1 MKFLGMIFDFNGV
14 LWWDNHLQEQAWSQF
29 AEQFNGISFT
39 SEEMA
44 FQVHGR
50 NNRHTL
56 EFLAGTNLDD
66 ERLEQL
72 SVQKEMIYRDLC
84 LAQGDDFKLSPGA
97 TDLLEDLVAN
107 GIARAIATASGKDN
121 LDFFVEYL
129 HLDRWFEIE
138 NIVYDDGSRPGKPAA
153 DIYLQ
158 AAEIL
163 GLNPGDCVVVED
175 SLSGIQA
182 AHAAGIGYVIAMS
195 TGANYK
201 HLIGLQGVNLVVE
214 NLKQIPWEEL
224 LDGSSRNTHST

>member
-1 MKFLGMIFDFNGV
+1 MKLLGMIFDFNGV
-14 LWWDNHLQEQAWSQF
+14 LWWDKYLQEQAWSQF
-29 AEQFNGISFT
+29 AEQFNGFSFT

-44 FQVHGR
+44 LRVHGR
-50 NNRHTL
+50 NNQHTL
-56 EFLAGTNLDD
+56 EYLTGTNLDD
-66 ERLEQL
+66 ERLAQL
-72 SVQKEMIYRDLC
+72 SNQKETIYRDLC

-97 TDLLEDLVAN
+97 TDLLGDLVAN
-107 GIARAIATASGKDN
+107 GIPCSIATASGKDN

-158 AAEIL
+158 AAELL

-182 AHAAGIGYVIAMS
+182 AHAAGTGYIIVVSAGDGYEHMIGP
-195 TGANYK
+195 
-201 HLIGLQGVNLVVE
+201 QGVDLVVE
-214 NLKQIPWEEL
+214 NLGQIPWKGLFIENS
-224 LDGSSRNTHST
+224 DQISV

>member
-1 MKFLGMIFDFNGV
+1 MKFLGIIFDFNGV

-29 AEQFNGISFT
+29 AEQFSGIYLT

-44 FQVHGR
+44 SQVHGR

-66 ERLEQL
+66 EQIEQL
-72 SVQKEMIYRDLC
+72 SGQKETIYRDLC

-97 TDLLEDLVAN
+97 TDLLDDLVAN

-121 LDFFVEYL
+121 LDFFMEYL

-138 NIVYDDGSRPGKPAA
+138 NIIYDDGSRPGKPAA

-163 GLNPGDCVVVED
+163 GLNPEDCVVVED

-195 TGANYK
+195 TRANYK

>member
-66 ERLEQL
+66 ERLEKL

>member
-66 ERLEQL
+66 ERLKQL

>member
-1 MKFLGMIFDFNGV
+1 MKFLGIIFDFNGV
-14 LWWDNHLQEQAWSQF
+14 LWWDKHLQEQAWSHF
-29 AEQFNGISFT
+29 AEQVKGDSLT

-56 EFLAGTNLDD
+56 EFLAGTNLDH
-66 ERLEQL
+66 EQIEQL
-72 SVQKEMIYRDLC
+72 SGQKETIYRDLC

-97 TDLLEDLVAN
+97 IDLLDDLVGN
-107 GIARAIATASGKDN
+107 EIARAIATASGKDN

-129 HLDRWFEIE
+129 HLDRWFENE
-138 NIVYDDGSRPGKPAA
+138 NIVYDDGMRPGKPAA

-163 GLNPGDCVVVED
+163 GLNPEECVVVED